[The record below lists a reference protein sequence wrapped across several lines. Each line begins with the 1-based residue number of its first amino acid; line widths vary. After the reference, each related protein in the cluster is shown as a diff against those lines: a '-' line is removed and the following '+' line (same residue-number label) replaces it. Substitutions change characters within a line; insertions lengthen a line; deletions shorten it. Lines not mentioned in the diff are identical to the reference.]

1 MKANK
6 IAKRLRKRARELHEL
21 SGTLMS
27 GDLALTDRARL
38 FADVLQEVADQVSPR
53 TRKKALKKS
62 LKKSSPA
69 ASTKKTAPV
78 STNNGSTHEP
88 RVGIGG

>member
-1 MKANK
+1 MKAKK
-6 IAKRLRKRARELHEL
+6 IAKRLRKRAHELHQL

-27 GDLALTDRARL
+27 GDDALTDRARL

-53 TRKKALKKS
+53 TRKKSLKKS
-62 LKKSSPA
+62 LKKSSP
-69 ASTKKTAPV
+69 SVSMKTTEPS
-78 STNNGSTHEP
+78 STNNGSTP

>member
-1 MKANK
+1 MKVNK
-6 IAKRLRKRARELHEL
+6 IAKRLRKRARELHAL

-27 GDLALTDRARL
+27 GDQALTDRARL
-38 FADVLQEVADQVSPR
+38 FADVLWEVADQVSPR

-62 LKKSSPA
+62 LKKSSRPVP
-69 ASTKKTAPV
+69 TKTTGPS
-78 STNNGSTHEP
+78 STNNASAHEP